1 MPDVSLNGI
10 EFSIKGSSDAAS
22 SSIDN
27 LVDKLGGLEKSLKDV
42 AGVKTL
48 SDSVSKLVKAL
59 EGLKKVDLAALDRA
73 FKAIGKSAE
82 DLREFAS
89 ISKDM
94 AGFTRGLA
102 SLAKNA
108 ENMPDVAQGL
118 TDIADIDFS
127 NVVEA
132 ADGFKSMAGAL
143 RSLAAVQKAS
153 GDSLKEVAD
162 VSGAMAGEA
171 GKYLLGDPGSK
182 WAEDMAKTVESTD
195 QGFLQ
200 NMREVT
206 DTSGIDAAASAIKR
220 FSEWIGSLRGNSD
233 GLANAVKQLRKLA
246 KIDFSNVGK
255 ANAGLSGL
263 GKLAQA
269 MSKLAGDSDQMY
281 ALESWLKSIAAIDF
295 SNLKAAGDAIT
306 KIVVSAG
313 AISSG
318 GASPKEEHISAWKR
332 LGDAIKS
339 IPKAGL
345 KGIGYLLVAPFK
357 GAWKDVTKFAAG
369 ATKAV
374 RSFKRIIGYRIVRSI
389 IKEVGQAFGE
399 GIKNL
404 YGWSTM
410 VGGRFAASMNQ
421 ITTSLTYFKNSLAAA
436 AAPIVNALAPAL
448 DFLIDKVVALINV
461 INQLFAKLTGAAT
474 WTRAIKK
481 AQEYDDAIAG
491 AGGSAKEALRYL
503 APFDELNRL
512 PSDNGR
518 GGGGGSE
525 EDYSGMFE
533 EVTEFSEAISDFADN
548 IRAAIERGDWQGVGT
563 LLGEKINGLIENVNW
578 SEIGAKI
585 GERINAW
592 FTGEYWTLK
601 TINFQNIGK
610 AIAELLTGEDGIGG
624 ALRKIDFKNIGGI
637 IAEKLTALPKVL
649 IGVVNNLDFKEVG
662 KVLGDTIEGFLNG
675 ITEFIQNVDWGVTLE
690 NAIRGMFDFVKGL
703 EIGDLAESLLTL
715 LGSVVGAVADG
726 LGTLLLDVAEVLIS
740 PDTWTLVGAWLQD
753 LPAKLKNFGIKAIN
767 AFVAPLT
774 KGINKW
780 IETYNDSWLAEKFG
794 KIEPITFNL
803 IPEIPQEELTKNYDA
818 AKATLEAKSK
828 KNPSIIATI
837 ADYIKSSQSNLA
849 SKYKT
854 ISATAK
860 YTSSA
865 NGLSKAERTVS
876 TWAQYNASKTNLSN
890 AERTV
895 STWAQYNSS
904 INALSKGERTVSAWA
919 QYNSSIDKIPE
930 AEKTFASTAEFT
942 VSKKGKNWTDADTTW
957 ASTALFT
964 VSKNGPN
971 WTPADTT
978 WNSTALFTNKVIADS
993 LKDQYGNIEVPVTAN
1008 VGAVAGAIAGVVFNT
1023 EQANGGAFYGGAWH
1037 DISQYASGGLP
1048 RHGTAFVAGE
1058 AGPEVVGHVGGRTEV
1073 LNQSQLAA
1081 TMYAA
1086 VRSALSGLS
1095 MSVSAPGVMP
1105 YADDAVSEETMY
1117 RAFSRAIADSDLGG
1131 DIELDGDVLYSA
1143 MVNRNRRNTR
1153 LTGVNAMA

>member
-1 MPDVSLNGI
+1 MPDVSFNGI
-10 EFSIKGSSDAAS
+10 EFTIKGSSDAAS

-42 AGVKTL
+42 DGVKTL

-59 EGLKKVDLAALDRA
+59 EGLKKIDLAALDRA

-108 ENMPDVAQGL
+108 ENMPDVVQGL
-118 TDIADIDFS
+118 TDIADIDYS

-162 VSGAMAGEA
+162 VSGAMADEA
-171 GKYLLGDPGSK
+171 GKYLLGDSGSK

-246 KIDFSNVGK
+246 RIDFSNVEK

-318 GASPKEEHISAWKR
+318 GVVPKEEHISGWRKLA
-332 LGDAIKS
+332 DAIRR

-345 KGIGYLLVAPFK
+345 KGVKDLLLLPFK
-357 GAWKDVTKFAAG
+357 SGWRDVTRFAAG
-369 ATKAV
+369 LTKAIG
-374 RSFKRIIGYRIVRSI
+374 SFKRIIGYRIVRSI
-389 IKEVGQAFGE
+389 IKEITQSFGE
-399 GIKNL
+399 GIQNL

-461 INQLFAKLTGAAT
+461 INQLFAKLTGAAS

-518 GGGGGSE
+518 GGGSGSE

-533 EVTEFSEAISDFADN
+533 EVTEFSEAISDFAEN

-563 LLGEKINGLIENVNW
+563 MLGEKINGLIENVKW
-578 SEIGAKI
+578 SEIGTKI

-601 TINFQNIGK
+601 TINFQLLGK

-624 ALRKIDFKNIGGI
+624 ALRNIDFKNIGGI

-649 IGVVNNLDFKEVG
+649 LGVVNNLDFKEVG
-662 KVLGDTIEGFLNG
+662 KVLGDTIRGFLDG
-675 ITEFIQNVDWGVTLE
+675 ITEFIKNVDWGTTLE
-690 NAIRGMFDFVKGL
+690 NAIKGMFDFVAGL
-703 EIGDLAESLLTL
+703 DIDSLAKSLLNL
-715 LGSVVGAVADG
+715 LGAVVGAVVDG
-726 LGTLLLDVAEVLIS
+726 LGTLLLDVADVIVN
-740 PDTWTLVGAWLQD
+740 PDTWKLVWAWMQD
-753 LPAKLKNFGIKAIN
+753 LPAKFKQGAIDIVN
-767 AFVAPLT
+767 AFGAPLID
-774 KGINKW
+774 GINKILEKLPDGIKEKLGIDGP
-780 IETYNDSWLAEKFG
+780 IEFQ
-794 KIEPITFNL
+794 L
-803 IPEIPQEELTKNYDA
+803 IPDIPQEELTKHYDA
-818 AKATLEAKSK
+818 AKAEIEARSK
-828 KNPSIIATI
+828 KNPSAIATI
-837 ADYIKSSQSNLA
+837 ADIIKSSQSNLA

-860 YTSSA
+860 YTASA

-876 TWAQYNASKTNLSN
+876 TWAQYNASKSNLSN

-904 INALSKGERTVSAWA
+904 INALTKGERTVSAWA
-919 QYNSSIDKIPE
+919 QYNSSIDKIPA

-971 WTPADTT
+971 WTDADTT
-978 WNSTALFTNKVIADS
+978 WSATANF
-993 LKDQYGNIEVPVTAN
+993 VTAIDN
-1008 VGAVAGAIAGVVFNT
+1008 IPNAEKEIKGKVKFETMETNGVFTGWFNM
-1023 EQANGGAFYGGAWH
+1023 AKALGGAFYGGAWH
-1037 DISQYASGGLP
+1037 SLAQYARGGLP

-1095 MSVSAPGVMP
+1095 MSVSAPGVMS